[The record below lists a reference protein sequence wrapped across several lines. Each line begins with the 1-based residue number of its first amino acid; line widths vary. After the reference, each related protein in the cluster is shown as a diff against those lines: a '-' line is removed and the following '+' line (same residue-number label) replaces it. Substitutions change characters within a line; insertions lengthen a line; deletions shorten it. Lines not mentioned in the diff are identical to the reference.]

1 MTLNGHTPTEED
13 TNTHSACSSA
23 ENQEETI
30 TTSAQK
36 NPDGEQLTTTTTTT
50 QGIVPRDGQLLDA
63 VLPIRAETPS
73 LGVPKLLMKIK
84 EANPD
89 WQLSEK
95 RLRKFLNS
103 NLFTQSAE
111 RLNNHHHQNSRL
123 TDSSSNPIRAPTEP
137 MWLPNYAWERDWEA
151 ASVEQSPNEP
161 TSSLDDTLLLE
172 CRQRSV
178 KIEPVRFPASNKG
191 SGLIAK
197 DYLPKGTQVLKEDA
211 FVWVPPTKNI
221 SRSVMSGQSCAFCGR
236 AFSMQRTKAQP
247 SCPHHP
253 PPGSKEAIAAQ
264 QLMVTTSTSLTTG
277 GGGQSVVTEK
287 PAGPEPCYMRY
298 CTRVCAQRS
307 VDYFGPLVCPQRNP
321 EYMQLLR
328 FTDAEDFRG
337 AHMVFKLFARML
349 IANESGEIATDP
361 LFKPE
366 IPSQSSEQKL
376 PNNGDPTPNN
386 GHTEETSHQE
396 PATNGSDDPNSPIVG
411 SANNTNNNKKHK
423 KTKSKKK
430 ALINQVPESTGPSVK
445 FEETYS
451 RIRGLATMSDRAR
464 REKYHGGGHLGSH
477 FADVRYGQM
486 WRNGWHAVIK
496 ALHINTGYRPQN
508 SATATTVESNDTQS
522 SSSTEAFW
530 DSFWKRRLDPQS
542 IAHYFGLKS
551 FLEFVGKTS
560 LNREADHG
568 LYLLHARFNHSCEP
582 NAVVLKHPGSEDIHK
597 SAPSTIY
604 VMTRK
609 DIAKDEEITLSY
621 INPDLSL
628 DARRRKLFEDYLFSC
643 FCTRCR
649 KELEEEEERK
659 HYMELMSKMDNNLNN
674 DEIYNQN
681 SNNLTTTTTPNTN
694 NPNNLSL
701 KQRLKLQPTPTSTT
715 EIETTEEEGRVDSD
729 NDMGFSCF

>member
-1 MTLNGHTPTEED
+1 MHGRKSGGDHHYISPEEPRRR
-13 TNTHSACSSA
+13 
-23 ENQEETI
+23 
-30 TTSAQK
+30 TT
-36 NPDGEQLTTTTTTT
+36 TTTTTTT

-287 PAGPEPCYMRY
+287 PAGRNHV
-298 CTRVCAQRS
+298 TCAI
-307 VDYFGPLVCPQRNP
+307 VLGNP

-337 AHMVFKLFARML
+337 AHMVFKLFAR
-349 IANESGEIATDP
+349 I
-361 LFKPE
+361 
-366 IPSQSSEQKL
+366 QSSEQKL

-628 DARRRKLFEDYLFSC
+628 DAR
-643 FCTRCR
+643 

-715 EIETTEEEGRVDSD
+715 EIETTEEEGRTQKKLQS
-729 NDMGFSCF
+729 NN

>member
-1 MTLNGHTPTEED
+1 MTANGHSTTPET
-13 TNTHSACSSA
+13 SSSA
-23 ENQEETI
+23 NEQDPGQHEETPAAENSPADEK
-30 TTSAQK
+30 TSAQAV
-36 NPDGEQLTTTTTTT
+36 
-50 QGIVPRDGQLLDA
+50 VPHDGQLLDA
-63 VLPIRAETPS
+63 VLPIRAKTPS
-73 LGVPKLLMKIK
+73 LGVPKLLAKIK
-84 EANPD
+84 ESNPE

-103 NLFTQSAE
+103 NLFPRSNEKNTSSTTN
-111 RLNNHHHQNSRL
+111 RLA
-123 TDSSSNPIRAPTEP
+123 DPSSPQLRSPSEP
-137 MWLPNYAWERDWEA
+137 MWLPNYAWEKDWEA
-151 ASVEQSPNEP
+151 ASVEHSPSEP
-161 TSSLDDTLLLE
+161 ISSLDDTLLLE

-197 DYLPKGTQVLKEDA
+197 DYLAKGAQVIKEDA

-253 PPGSKEAIAAQ
+253 APGSKEAIAAQ

-277 GGGQSVVTEK
+277 GQSVTEK
-287 PAGPEPCYMRY
+287 PAGPEPCYMRF

-307 VDYFGPLVCPQRNP
+307 VDYFGPLVCPQKNP

-337 AHMVFKLFARML
+337 AHMVFKMFARML
-349 IANESGEIATDP
+349 IANESGEIATNP
-361 LFKPE
+361 AFQPELSKPV
-366 IPSQSSEQKL
+366 PSGDSVHNGESE
-376 PNNGDPTPNN
+376 
-386 GHTEETSHQE
+386 SQE
-396 PATNGSDDPNSPIVG
+396 PNGSDDPV
-411 SANNTNNNKKHK
+411 SAAGTNNPKKHK

-430 ALINQVPESTGPSVK
+430 SLANQIPPSTGPSVK
-445 FEETYS
+445 FEEVYS
-451 RIRGLATMSDRAR
+451 RVQGLATMSDRAR

-496 ALHINTGYRPQN
+496 ALHINTGYRPQPSDPN
-508 SATATTVESNDTQS
+508 LQAP
-522 SSSTEAFW
+522 STDSFW
-530 DSFWKRRLDPQS
+530 DSFWKRRLDPDT

-568 LYLLHARFNHSCEP
+568 LYLLHARFNHSCDP

-604 VMTRK
+604 VMARK

-621 INPDLSL
+621 VNPELSL

-643 FCTRCR
+643 FCSRCR
-649 KELEEEEERK
+649 KELEAEEERK
-659 HYMELMSKMDNNLNN
+659 HYQDLMEKMRPACN
-674 DEIYNQN
+674 DELYHPNL
-681 SNNLTTTTTPNTN
+681 STNNHSLKNRISQPPAATTTTGEDDDD
-694 NPNNLSL
+694 
-701 KQRLKLQPTPTSTT
+701 Q
-715 EIETTEEEGRVDSD
+715 
-729 NDMGFSCF
+729 DMSFSCF

>member
-1 MTLNGHTPTEED
+1 MTINGHSTQQENNNHEIQPKQLQELDLNDQQKPNNGNSAEEED
-13 TNTHSACSSA
+13 KPTA
-23 ENQEETI
+23 
-30 TTSAQK
+30 TSQ
-36 NPDGEQLTTTTTTT
+36 
-50 QGIVPRDGQLLDA
+50 QGIVPHDGQLLDA
-63 VLPIRAETPS
+63 VLPIRAKTPS
-73 LGVPKLLMKIK
+73 LGVPKILAKIK
-84 EANPD
+84 ETNPD

-103 NLFTQSAE
+103 NLFPHSNE
-111 RLNNHHHQNSRL
+111 RNN
-123 TDSSSNPIRAPTEP
+123 SNPSNTNRLSDPSSAHQLRSPSEP
-137 MWLPNYAWERDWEA
+137 MWIPNYAWEKDWEA
-151 ASVEQSPNEP
+151 ASVDHSPNEP
-161 TSSLDDTLLLE
+161 ISSLDDTLLLE

-197 DYLPKGTQVLKEDA
+197 DHLAKGTQVMKEDA
-211 FVWVPPTKNI
+211 FVWVPPTKNM

-253 PPGSKEAIAAQ
+253 APGSKEAIAAQ

-277 GGGQSVVTEK
+277 GQSVTEK

-337 AHMVFKLFARML
+337 AHMVFKMFARML
-349 IANESGEIATDP
+349 IANESGELAENP
-361 LFKPE
+361 SFKPE
-366 IPSQSSEQKL
+366 PSKPL
-376 PNNGDPTPNN
+376 PNGGSIHNG
-386 GHTEETSHQE
+386 ESESQE
-396 PATNGSDDPNSPIVG
+396 PNGSDDPV
-411 SANNTNNNKKHK
+411 SAGGNNPKKHK
-423 KTKSKKK
+423 KPKSKKK
-430 ALINQVPESTGPSVK
+430 SLANQIPPSTGPSVK

-451 RIRGLATMSDRAR
+451 RIQGLATMSDRAR

-496 ALHINTGYRPQN
+496 ALHINTGYRPQAADPN
-508 SATATTVESNDTQS
+508 LQVP
-522 SSSTEAFW
+522 STDSFW
-530 DSFWKRRLDPQS
+530 DSFWKRRLDPDT

-551 FLEFVGKTS
+551 FLEFIGKTS

-568 LYLLHARFNHSCEP
+568 LYLLHSRFNHSCDP

-604 VMTRK
+604 VMARK

-643 FCTRCR
+643 FCSRCR
-649 KELEEEEERK
+649 KELEQEEERK
-659 HYMELMSKMDNNLNN
+659 HYQELMDKMRPTCNEELYHPNLT
-674 DEIYNQN
+674 
-681 SNNLTTTTTPNTN
+681 SNNNNNSLKHRIGQQPATTTA
-694 NPNNLSL
+694 
-701 KQRLKLQPTPTSTT
+701 
-715 EIETTEEEGRVDSD
+715 ETADDEDDE
-729 NDMGFSCF
+729 DMSFSCF